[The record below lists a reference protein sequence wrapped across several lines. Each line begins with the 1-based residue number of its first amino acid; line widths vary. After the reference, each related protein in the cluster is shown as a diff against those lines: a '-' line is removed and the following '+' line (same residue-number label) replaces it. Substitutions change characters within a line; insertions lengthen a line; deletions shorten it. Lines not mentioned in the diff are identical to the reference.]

1 MCICMALTLKG
12 DVLVGNVCVFVLS
25 IVTLA
30 TSTSCTVSY

>member
-12 DVLVGNVCVFVLS
+12 DVLVGNVCFGLS
-25 IVTLA
+25 IVTLT